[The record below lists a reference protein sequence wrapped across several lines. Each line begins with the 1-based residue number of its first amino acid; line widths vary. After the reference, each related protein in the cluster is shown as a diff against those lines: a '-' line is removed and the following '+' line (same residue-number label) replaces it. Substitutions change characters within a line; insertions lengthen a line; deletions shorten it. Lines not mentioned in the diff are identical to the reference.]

1 MMKNTLFF
9 KLSLVVLI
17 LFSYGHLK
25 AQQAKS
31 LHFKSGK
38 IIPELNSNQLE
49 KHTVSPNELV
59 NGTYFRIIQFSEIPT
74 TPQKESL
81 KNKGITL
88 LDYMPDYAFYASILE
103 NADLNVLKQYSAIVV
118 LPITI
123 DFKLT
128 SQLKEKNY
136 PHWTLFGSNEIELN
150 VMYFSTV
157 SKIQAE
163 NKLRK
168 LGATILVSNDVQ
180 IINFRINLSKL
191 EDVYAQSE
199 FYYFEQIDEPG
210 QPENFRS
217 RTNSRSNTIST
228 QYAGGLNFDGTGMN
242 VMLQDDGIIGPHID
256 YTGRIDL
263 RVTTNSGNHGDHT
276 SGTIMSAGNLNPR
289 GRGMASGA
297 FLLVYGSDNANYN
310 LVPNLYNNEDVVI
323 TSKSYSNGC
332 NAGYTTLARQL
343 DQQVRQLPALIHVF
357 SAGNSG
363 TSDCSYGA
371 GAGWGNITG
380 GHKVGKNVVTVGNLS
395 YTDVLAGSSSRG
407 PAEDG
412 RIKPDVCA
420 VGTNVFS
427 TMDVNSYQTISGTS
441 MACPGVAGVFT
452 QLYHAYK
459 TMNSGN
465 NPLSGLMKGIVLNTC
480 DDIGNVGPDYK
491 HGWGRINARR
501 AYEVLSNNQY
511 LSSTV
516 SQSGSNSHIINVPAN
531 TSQVKIMVYWT
542 DYEAVAGASVALVNN
557 INMQVVDPSSTTFN
571 PWVLDPTPNAT
582 SLNNIAV
589 RGIDNLNNME
599 QVTIDNPTAGN
610 YTVNVNGFAIP
621 QGPQEYFVV
630 YEFISDDITVTYP
643 IGGEGFAPGTTETIR
658 WDVFGN
664 IGNFAIEYTIDNGVN
679 WLPINMNVNG
689 ALRHL
694 DWSVPNQ
701 LSGLAKVRVTRGA
714 FSDESDQVYSII
726 GTPNNLQVN
735 WSCPD
740 SLNFSW
746 NVVTGATGYEVSRLG
761 VNYMDSVGTTSATN
775 ITLLAQ
781 ATDTVWL
788 SVRSLGPNNARGERA
803 IAIQRLPGTFG
814 CPIPIDVA
822 MSNAAPQNNS
832 SILSCLTPNLAISVD
847 VMNDGLNSISNV
859 SVNYRLNGG
868 ATVTENIAGPLAS
881 GASVNHVFATQP
893 TPVSGINNL
902 MVWSSMTGDGNTFND
917 TIFTQFNYNTST
929 PKTLPWSE
937 NFETFS
943 LCGTASDCE
952 AEVCSMNND
961 FTNLTNGIDDD
972 IDWRTDNGGTPSAG
986 TGPTMDFNPGTSSGK
1001 YLYIEPSGAPVCS
1014 NKEAILLSPCID
1026 LTGTNNPTL
1035 NFAYNMNGATMGALF
1050 VDVYANGVWNVNLI
1064 SPLVGN
1070 KGPNWLVATASLNA
1084 YVGNIIN
1091 IRFRGVTGSNWESD
1105 LAIDDISITQTVGIN
1120 ENILA
1125 NVSIYPNPVANQLF
1139 VNGLTDGVLT
1149 TLAITDVAGKTITT
1163 PTTSST
1169 TLQQIDITHLSSGI
1183 YFLQINSNLGTK
1195 IIKFVKE

>member
-1 MMKNTLFF
+1 MKKINCFSLLFI
-9 KLSLVVLI
+9 VAA
-17 LFSYGHLK
+17 LFSFSNTN

-49 KHTVSPNELV
+49 KHIVSPNELV
-59 NGTYFRIIQFSEIPT
+59 NGSYFRIIQFSEIPT
-74 TPQKESL
+74 SSQKESL
-81 KNKGITL
+81 INSGITL

-103 NADLNVLKQYSAIVV
+103 NTNLNVLKQYNVISV
-118 LPITI
+118 LPIAI

-128 SQLKEKNY
+128 RQLKEKNY
-136 PHWTLFGSNEIELN
+136 PHWTLFGFDQIELN
-150 VMYFSTV
+150 TMYFSTI

-191 EDVYAQSE
+191 EEVYTQSE

-228 QYAGGLNFDGTGMN
+228 EYAGGIKFDGTGMT

-263 RVTTNSGNHGDHT
+263 RVTSNSGNHGDHT

-297 FLLVYGSDNANYN
+297 DLLVYGSDNANYN

-332 NAGYTTLARQL
+332 NAGYTSLARQL
-343 DQQVRQLPALIHVF
+343 DQQIRQLPSLIHVF

-363 TSDCSYGA
+363 ASDCGYGA

-427 TMDVNSYQTISGTS
+427 TMDVNDYQTISGTS

-480 DDIGNVGPDYK
+480 DEVGNSGPDYK
-491 HGWGRINARR
+491 YGWGRINARR
-501 AYEVLSNNQY
+501 AYEVMSNNQY
-511 LSSTV
+511 LSSTIA
-516 SQSGSNSHIINVPAN
+516 QGGNNSHVIAVPAN
-531 TSQVKIMVYWT
+531 TAQVRIMVYWT

-557 INMQVVDPSSTTFN
+557 LNMQVVDPSSSTFN

-582 SLNNIAV
+582 SLNNVAV

-610 YTVNVNGFAIP
+610 FTVNVNGFAIP
-621 QGPQEYFVV
+621 QGPQEYFVI
-630 YEFISDDITVTYP
+630 YEFISNNITLTYP
-643 IGGEGFAPGTTETIR
+643 IGGEGLAPGTIETIR
-658 WDVFGN
+658 WDAFSN
-664 IGNFAIEYTIDNGVN
+664 TGNFAVEYSINNGVS
-679 WLPINMNVNG
+679 WLPVNMNVNG
-689 ALRHL
+689 AQRYF
-694 DWSVPNQ
+694 DWNVPNQ
-701 LSGLAKVRVTRGA
+701 LSGLTKVRVTRGVYN
-714 FSDESDQVYSII
+714 DESDQVFSII
-726 GTPNNLQVN
+726 GTPTNLQVN

-746 NVVTGATGYEVSRLG
+746 NAVTGATGYEVSMLG
-761 VNYMDSVGTTSATN
+761 VKYMDSVGTTSNTN

-781 ATDTVWL
+781 SIDTVWL

-803 IAIQRLPGTFG
+803 IAIQRLPGTFS
-814 CPIPIDVA
+814 CPIPVDVA
-822 MSNAAPQNNS
+822 MSNSLPQNNT
-832 SILSCLTPNLAISVD
+832 SILSCMTPNFAISID
-847 VMNDGLNSISNV
+847 VLNDGLNTLTNIP
-859 SVNYRLNGG
+859 VNYTLNGG
-868 ATVTENIAGPLAS
+868 TSVTENIAGPIVP

-893 TPVSGINNL
+893 TPVSGTNNL
-902 MVWSSMTGDGNTFND
+902 LVWASMVGDGNPFND
-917 TIFTQFNYNTST
+917 TLISQFNYNTSA
-929 PKTLPWSE
+929 PKTLPWTE

-943 LCGTASDCE
+943 LCGTSSNCE
-952 AEVCSMNND
+952 AEICAMNND
-961 FTNLTNGIDDD
+961 FTNLANGIDDD
-972 IDWRTDNGGTPSAG
+972 IDWRTDNGGTPSTG
-986 TGPTMDFNPGTSSGK
+986 TGPSQDFNPGTSSGK
-1001 YLYIEPSGAPVCS
+1001 YLYLEPSGAPVCS
-1014 NKEAILLSPCID
+1014 SKEAILLSPCID
-1026 LTGTNNPTL
+1026 LTGTNNPVL
-1035 NFAYNMNGATMGALF
+1035 NFAYNMNGTTMGALF
-1050 VDVYANGVWNVNLI
+1050 VDVFSNGVWNVNLI

-1070 KGPNWLVATASLNA
+1070 KGANWFTATASLNA
-1084 YVGNIIN
+1084 YVGNVIN
-1091 IRFRGVTGSNWESD
+1091 IRFRGVTGSSWESD
-1105 LAIDDISITQTVGIN
+1105 LAIDDISITQTVGIS
-1120 ENILA
+1120 ENA
-1125 NVSIYPNPVANQLF
+1125 FTGVSIYPNPVNKQLI
-1139 VNGLTDGVLT
+1139 VSGLTENDIT
-1149 TLAITDVAGKTITT
+1149 TLTITDVTGKIITT
-1163 PTTSST
+1163 STTSLT
-1169 TLQQIDITHLSSGI
+1169 NQQIIDASGLSTGI
-1183 YFLQINSNLGTK
+1183 YFLQLTSPSGSRN
-1195 IIKFVKE
+1195 IKFVKE

>member
-1 MMKNTLFF
+1 MKKIN
-9 KLSLVVLI
+9 
-17 LFSYGHLK
+17 LFSLLFIVIALFSFGNTN
-25 AQQAKS
+25 AQQVKS

-38 IIPELNSNQLE
+38 IIPELNINQLE
-49 KHTVSPNELV
+49 EHTVSLNELV
-59 NGTYFRIIQFSEIPT
+59 NGNYYRIIQFSEIPT
-74 TPQKESL
+74 STQKENLISS
-81 KNKGITL
+81 GITL
-88 LDYMPDYAFYASILE
+88 LDYVPDYAFYASIQE
-103 NADLNVLKQYSAIVV
+103 NADLNVLKQFKAISVI
-118 LPITI
+118 PISVES
-123 DFKLT
+123 KLT
-128 SQLKEKNY
+128 RQLKEKNY
-136 PHWTLFGSNEIELN
+136 PHWTLFGTSQIELN
-150 VMYFSTV
+150 TMYFETV

-163 NKLRK
+163 NKLRR

-180 IINFRINLSKL
+180 IINFRIDLSKL
-191 EDVYAQSE
+191 EEVYAQSE

-217 RTNSRSNTIST
+217 RTNNRSNTILT
-228 QYAGGLNFDGTGMN
+228 EYAAGLKFDGTGMT

-263 RVTTNSGNHGDHT
+263 RVTTDAGNHGDHT

-289 GRGMASGA
+289 GRGMAPGA
-297 FLLVYGSDNANYN
+297 DLLVYGSDNANYN

-343 DQQVRQLPALIHVF
+343 DQQIRQLPSLIHVF

-363 TSDCSYGA
+363 TSDCGYGA

-427 TMDVNSYQTISGTS
+427 TMDVNNYQTISGTS
-441 MACPGVAGVFT
+441 MACPGVAGIFT

-480 DDIGNVGPDYK
+480 DDLGNVGPDYRY
-491 HGWGRINARR
+491 GWGRVNARR
-501 AYEVLSNNQY
+501 AYEVMNNNQY
-511 LSSTV
+511 LSSTIA
-516 SQSGSNSHIINVPAN
+516 QGGNNSHIITVPAN
-531 TSQVKIMVYWT
+531 TAQVRIMVYWT
-542 DYEAVAGASVALVNN
+542 DFEAVAGASVALVNN
-557 INMQVVDPSSTTFN
+557 LNMQVVDPSSATFN
-571 PWVLDPTPNAT
+571 PWTLDPTPNVT
-582 SLNNIAV
+582 SLNTAAV
-589 RGIDNLNNME
+589 RGVDNLNNME
-599 QVTIDNPTAGN
+599 QVTIDSPTAGN

-621 QGPQEYFVV
+621 QGPQEYFVI
-630 YEFISDDITVTYP
+630 YEFISDEITLTYP

-664 IGNFAIEYTIDNGVN
+664 VGNFAVEYSINNGTS

-701 LSGLAKVRVTRGA
+701 LSGLTKVRATRGA
-714 FSDESDQVYSII
+714 FSDESDQVFSII
-726 GTPNNLQVN
+726 GTPINLQVN

-746 NVVTGATGYEVSRLG
+746 NAVTGATGYEVSMLG
-761 VNYMDSVGTTSATN
+761 NKYMDSVGTTSNTN

-781 ATDTVWL
+781 SIDTVWL

-803 IAIQRLPGTFG
+803 IAIQRLPSTFN
-814 CPIPIDVA
+814 CPIPVDVA
-822 MSNAAPQNNS
+822 MSNSSPQNNT
-832 SILSCLTPNLAISVD
+832 SILSCITPNFTISVD
-847 VMNDGLNSISNV
+847 VTNDGLNALSNIP
-859 SVNYRLNGG
+859 VNYSLNGG
-868 ATVTENIAGPLAS
+868 TTVTESIAGPLAP
-881 GASVNHVFATQP
+881 GASVNYVFTTQP
-893 TPVSGINNL
+893 TPNAGNNNL
-902 MVWSSMTGDGNTFND
+902 IVWSNMTGDGNSFND
-917 TIFTQFNYNTST
+917 TIAVQFNYNTSA

-937 NFETFS
+937 NFETFA

-952 AEVCSMNND
+952 AEICLMNND
-961 FTNLTNGIDDD
+961 FINLTNGLDDD
-972 IDWRTDNGGTPSAG
+972 IDWRTDNNGTPSAG
-986 TGPTMDFNPGTSSGK
+986 TGPAQDFNPGTAAGK
-1001 YLYIEPSGAPVCS
+1001 YLYLEPSGAPVCS

-1026 LTGTNNPTL
+1026 LTGTNNPVL

-1050 VDVYANGVWNVNLI
+1050 VDVYSNGVWNVNLI
-1064 SPLVGN
+1064 SPLVGD
-1070 KGPNWLVATASLNA
+1070 KGVNWLTATASLNA

-1105 LAIDDISITQTVGIN
+1105 LAIDDISITQTVGIS
-1120 ENILA
+1120 ENLLTNA
-1125 NVSIYPNPVANQLF
+1125 SVYPNPVNNQLF
-1139 VNGLTDGVLT
+1139 VNGLIDGEIT
-1149 TLAITDVAGKTITT
+1149 TISITDVAGKTV
-1163 PTTSST
+1163 
-1169 TLQQIDITHLSSGI
+1169 IDPMTNSKNKLEINVTHLSTGV
-1183 YFLQINSNLGTK
+1183 YFLQLTSNIGVKT
-1195 IIKFVKE
+1195 IKFIKE